1 MNKEKWQ
8 VELNELK
15 LSTEQKQKMIQHV
28 HEGKLKKQVHWGYR
42 ITLPSFIAFALLFII
57 LTLQPNLGV
66 MPSTTGADQTT
77 EMDHTSMANE
87 LLYWGLVASILLLAS
102 IAQAFVVLFKT
113 TRWDEL
119 SRVQHIREFFRLQ
132 LTYRYLHIA
141 TIVISVLTFGFL
153 FGFQMFAFVNSLGIV
168 GWFVGI
174 FVSSCILTVSFA
186 WVSRQFLKKIYG
198 HFRFAAWVKIQATL
212 IAVIYSVMWLVTFL
226 LIVSNPLLLLELYMA
241 VLLTVNVCLLMLF
254 SLRKHEHPHCPTCGA
269 NLTTKEI
276 WKKTWAPYKEKC
288 NHCGGELHVT
298 TQARNSLGKYSM
310 LSFILLFLPSFGV
323 SFWAIIICL
332 VLYLSFIIFWISP
345 LITKFSDKEQ
355 LLW

>member
-8 VELNELK
+8 AELNEIK
-15 LSTEQKQKMIQHV
+15 LSTEQKQKMIHHV
-28 HEGKLKKQVHWGYR
+28 REGKVKKQVNWGYR
-42 ITLPSFIAFALLFII
+42 IVLPSFIAFALLFIV
-57 LTLQPNLGV
+57 LTLQPNSGV
-66 MPSTTGADQTT
+66 MPSTAGADQAI
-77 EMDHTSMANE
+77 EFDHIAMTSE
-87 LLYWGLVASILLLAS
+87 LLYWGLAAIVLFLVS
-102 IAQAFVVLFKT
+102 IAQALVVLFKT
-113 TRWDEL
+113 TRWDNL
-119 SRVQHIREFFRLQ
+119 SRVQYIREFFRFQ

-141 TIVISVLTFGFL
+141 MTIISVLTFGFW
-153 FGFQMFAFVNSLGIV
+153 FGFPMFAFVNSFGIV
-168 GWFVGI
+168 GILVGI

-186 WVSRQFLKKIYG
+186 WVNRQYVKKIYG
-198 HFRFAAWVKIQATL
+198 HFRFAAWIKIQAIL
-212 IAVIYSVMWLVTFL
+212 VCVIFSVMWLVTFL

-254 SLRKHEHPHCPTCGA
+254 SLRKHEEPTCPTCGV

-276 WKKTWAPYKEKC
+276 LKKTWMPYKEKC

>member
-8 VELNELK
+8 AELNEIK
-15 LSTEQKQKMIQHV
+15 LSTEQKQKMIHHV
-28 HEGKLKKQVHWGYR
+28 REGKVKKQVNWGYR
-42 ITLPSFIAFALLFII
+42 IVLPSFIAFALFFVI
-57 LTLQPNLGV
+57 LTMQPNSGV
-66 MPSTTGADQTT
+66 MPSTAGTDQTT
-77 EMDHTSMANE
+77 EIDHIAMTKE
-87 LLYWGLVASILLLAS
+87 LLYWGLAAIVLFLAS
-102 IAQAFVVLFKT
+102 IAQALVVLFKT
-113 TRWDEL
+113 TRWDKL
-119 SRVQHIREFFRLQ
+119 SFVQHIREFFRLQ

-141 TIVISVLTFGFL
+141 TIVILLLTFGL
-153 FGFQMFAFVNSLGIV
+153 WFGFPMLSFVNLFGIV
-168 GWFVGI
+168 GWVVGY
-174 FVSSCILTVSFA
+174 FVSSCIVTVSFA
-186 WVSRQFLKKIYG
+186 WVNRQYVKKVYG

-212 IAVIYSVMWLVTFL
+212 IAVIFSLMWLVTFL
-226 LIVSNPLLLLELYMA
+226 LIVSNLFLFLELYMA

-254 SLRKHEHPHCPTCGA
+254 SLRKHEQPTCPTCGA

-276 WKKTWAPYKEKC
+276 LKKTWMPYKEKC

-310 LSFILLFLPSFGV
+310 ASFILLILPSFGV

-355 LLW
+355 VLW